1 MNKQEFRALWG
12 HVREVIGIGMR
23 LADQLPADKL
33 DTRPIQNMRTPKE
46 LLVHVFGYVKT
57 IPAGIVSGTMTEMD
71 EKAALA
77 AIKTKDDLLRYCRDC
92 YKAGDQSAASI
103 TDANLAG
110 MVKTPWG
117 GMSMPGSALAGVVL
131 DEFVHHR
138 GQLYCMVR
146 ALGAREVPMM
156 WDFEH
161 NAPEYRSTATAS
173 A

>member
-1 MNKQEFRALWG
+1 MNKQGFTMLWG

-33 DTRPIQNMRTPKE
+33 DTRPIPNMRTPKE
-46 LLVHVFGYVKT
+46 LLVHVFGYVKM
-57 IPAGIVSGTMTEMD
+57 IPAGIITGTLMDMD
-71 EKAALA
+71 ENAALA
-77 AIKTKDDLLRYCRDC
+77 TIKTKDDLLRFCREC
-92 YKAGDQSAASI
+92 YKAGDQSAAAI
-103 TDANLAG
+103 TDAQLAG
-110 MVKTPWG
+110 MVKTNWG
-117 GMSMPGSALAGVVL
+117 GISMPGSALAAVVL

-146 ALGAREVPMM
+146 ALGAKEVPMM

-161 NAPEYRSTATAS
+161 NAPEYRAVVTAS

>member
-1 MNKQEFRALWG
+1 MMTKQQFTPFWG

-33 DTRPIQNMRTPKE
+33 DTRPIPNMRTPKE

-57 IPAGIVSGTMTEMD
+57 IPVGITTGAVEDLD
-71 EKAALA
+71 ENAVLA
-77 AIKTKDDLLRYCRDC
+77 TIKTKDDLIRFCREC
-92 YKAGDQSAASI
+92 YRTADQAAATI
-103 TDANLAG
+103 TDAQLAS
-110 MVKTPWG
+110 MVKTSWG
-117 GMSMPGSALAGVVL
+117 EMPGFVLAGVVL

-146 ALGAREVPMM
+146 ALGAKEVPMM

-161 NAPEYRSTATAS
+161 NAPEYRAMAS
-173 A
+173 ASA